1 MQFKDYYQILG
12 VTDSASADEI
22 KRAYRKKA
30 RQFHP
35 DVSKEKDAEEQF
47 KQVGEA
53 YEVLRDP
60 ERRAEYDQLKKHGYR
75 HGDDFRGGAN
85 WSGQWQ
91 PGAGSFAGGADFSEF
106 FNAIFGSAGM
116 GGGGFRTDGFGA
128 EFGADFGP
136 DLGAGRHAHGGNAY
150 GRSTG
155 EDTQLRVRVPL
166 ELAYKGGKTT
176 IKVPA
181 SGGREA
187 RNLSVKI
194 PPGVVEGQ
202 QLRLRGQGNA
212 HRGRA
217 GDLLI
222 TITIKP
228 HDLFDVDGADVLLT
242 VPVTPL
248 EAIDGVTLS
257 VPTPGG
263 EVSLKIPPNT
273 ASGSKLR
280 LRGRG
285 LPASPAGDQYVTV
298 QIAVPENLT
307 SEQRSLL
314 EQFDASVDVDPR
326 AHLRRSSV
334 A

>member
-12 VTDSASADEI
+12 VNDSASADEI

-47 KQVGEA
+47 KLVGEA
-53 YEVLRDP
+53 YEVLRNP

-75 HGDDFRGGAN
+75 HGDDFRGGAGR
-85 WSGQWQ
+85 SGQWQ

-116 GGGGFRTDGFGA
+116 GGGGFRPDGFGA
-128 EFGADFGP
+128 EFGADFG
-136 DLGAGRHAHGGNAY
+136 AGRHANGGGAH
-150 GRSTG
+150 GRSSG
-155 EDTQLRVRVPL
+155 EDTKLRVRVPL

-176 IKVPA
+176 IKLPA
-181 SGGREA
+181 SDGREA
-187 RNLSVKI
+187 RSLSVKI

-217 GDLLI
+217 GDLLL
-222 TITIKP
+222 TIAIRP
-228 HDLFDVDGADVLLT
+228 HDLFEVDGADVLLT

-263 EVSLKIPPNT
+263 EVSLKIPANT

-298 QIAVPENLT
+298 QIALPENLT

-314 EQFDASVDVDPR
+314 EQFDATVDADPR
-326 AHLRRSSV
+326 AHLRRPSV